1 MRIDNI
7 DKEVDNLSKYQMLI
21 VDSQGQLFQ
30 HRQLPGL
37 SPRTE
42 TH

>member
-21 VDSQGQLFQ
+21 GDSQDQLFQ
-30 HRQLPGL
+30 HRQLPEL